1 MKHILIFA
9 SYGPSLI
16 NFRLDLIKKILSKG
30 HKVSVAA
37 PSNKFSNKLKKK
49 LIDLGI
55 NVNIFSLTKTGLNL
69 FKEFKSIYE
78 IYKVIKS
85 SKPDIIISY
94 TSKPVIYTGLVLK
107 FFPKINYYPLITGL
121 GFPYTDVNS
130 IKKKFLKYLTTKLYQ
145 EALKRSVKVIYQNK
159 DDELLF
165 FKLKIVTN
173 KKKTFI
179 VNGSG
184 VDLKFFSLTRLPSR
198 PIFLMASRLL
208 IYKGVREYVEAAK
221 IVSLNFPN
229 VKFQLAGGIDENPS
243 SISLHE
249 LKSWIKFGVIE
260 YLGEKNNIRSIL
272 KSCKYFVL
280 PSYYREGVPRSIL
293 EALAVGRPIITT
305 DSVGCRSTVTHKK
318 NGLLVPVKNS
328 IALAKA
334 MMKLLNEKEKN
345 IKKMAKKSY
354 ILAKKKYDINKVN
367 KRMLEIIRL

>member
-173 KKKTFI
+173 KKKH
-179 VNGSG
+179 
-184 VDLKFFSLTRLPSR
+184 L
-198 PIFLMASRLL
+198 
-208 IYKGVREYVEAAK
+208 
-221 IVSLNFPN
+221 
-229 VKFQLAGGIDENPS
+229 
-243 SISLHE
+243 
-249 LKSWIKFGVIE
+249 
-260 YLGEKNNIRSIL
+260 
-272 KSCKYFVL
+272 
-280 PSYYREGVPRSIL
+280 
-293 EALAVGRPIITT
+293 
-305 DSVGCRSTVTHKK
+305 
-318 NGLLVPVKNS
+318 
-328 IALAKA
+328 
-334 MMKLLNEKEKN
+334 
-345 IKKMAKKSY
+345 
-354 ILAKKKYDINKVN
+354 
-367 KRMLEIIRL
+367 